1 MGSWVELDAYYP
13 PGKLTPATTFV
24 VALGHLAGAAS
35 IYAGA
40 SLAPFFPR
48 GGIVAD
54 RDLLDRAEHF
64 MRDVAVDDFLAEAR
78 ERLNPQQL
86 RCLALNLVDMAQA
99 ADAPPQA
106 QARLDRLLAGL
117 GTSRAAIDRLG
128 AAPEIKRDL
137 SIFPQ

>member
-40 SLAPFFPR
+40 DLAPFFPR
-48 GGIVAD
+48 AGIVAD
-54 RDLLDRAEHF
+54 QDLRERAEHF
-64 MRDVAVDDFLAEAR
+64 MRDVSIDDFLAEAR

-86 RCLALNLVDMAQA
+86 RCLALNLIDMAQA
-99 ADAPPQA
+99 AGAPP
-106 QARLDRLLAGL
+106 ARLDRLLAGL
-117 GTSRAAIDRLG
+117 GTSRAAIERLG
-128 AAPEIKRDL
+128 PAPALKLDL